1 MKPLPLP
8 YAPRHPRQQ
17 PQLPEVARRYVV
29 VRPRSTTALMG
40 LRAVTWSAAVAALFV
55 GEASPEQI
63 LGELAQLLGDVRARW
78 QGLTR
83 EQAMRKEEE
92 AAMRK
97 AGT

>member
-1 MKPLPLP
+1 MRPLPLP
-8 YAPRHPRQQ
+8 CASQRRDDAPLPPAVRRYQLRAPRAV
-17 PQLPEVARRYVV
+17 VALR
-29 VRPRSTTALMG
+29 G
-40 LRAVTWSAAVAALFV
+40 LRAVTWSSAVAALFV

-83 EQAMRKEEE
+83 EQAIRKEEE

-97 AGT
+97 AGA

>member
-8 YAPRHPRQQ
+8 YAPRHPRHR
-17 PQLPEVARRYVV
+17 PPELPAARRYVV
-29 VRPRSTTALMG
+29 VRPQSTTALMG
-40 LRAVTWSAAVAALFV
+40 LRALTWCAAVAALTE

-63 LGELAQLLGDVRARW
+63 LQELAQLLGDVRARW

-83 EQAMRKEEE
+83 EQAMRKEQE
-92 AAMRK
+92 ASMRK